1 MPWGYMYA
9 TTYMA
14 VGQSCPGTF
23 SHKIHHHYEL
33 TCRFGSTIHSR
44 IIQVL
49 RISVLIGGFFTVYH
63 NKITEALHNDNTM
76 KCMRMVVLQF
86 MEQEGARHLM
96 QFWMAADNFQQQL
109 IQQEGTYD
117 GMQAQSDAM
126 ILYDRWVF
134 SSAVIL

>member
-1 MPWGYMYA
+1 
-9 TTYMA
+9 
-14 VGQSCPGTF
+14 
-23 SHKIHHHYEL
+23 
-33 TCRFGSTIHSR
+33 
-44 IIQVL
+44 
-49 RISVLIGGFFTVYH
+49 
-63 NKITEALHNDNTM
+63 
-76 KCMRMVVLQF
+76 MRMVVLQF

-134 SSAVIL
+134 FQCCNPVG